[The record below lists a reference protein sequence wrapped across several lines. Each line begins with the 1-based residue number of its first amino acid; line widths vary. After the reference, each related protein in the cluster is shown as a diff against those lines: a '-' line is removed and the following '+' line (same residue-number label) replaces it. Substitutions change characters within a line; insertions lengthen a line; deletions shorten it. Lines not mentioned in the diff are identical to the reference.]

1 MMTTDL
7 QQFTVEQ
14 ICEGFTYNEAEG
26 KGLFGLAGKLTIQP
40 EYQRNYLYADK
51 NGNKE
56 KAVIDSVLKGYPLGL
71 IYFNRVPETGQL
83 EVLDGQQRITSL
95 GRFLTR
101 KFSITDADGREQYF
115 DSLPI
120 DMQRKIL
127 STTLLVYV
135 CEGNESDI
143 KEWFR
148 TINIA
153 GIPLNDQEVRN
164 AVFCDTFVTLAKEV
178 FSNSQNANIAKWSA
192 YISGNVRRQDFLQ
205 TALEWVSKGSID
217 KYMAS
222 HRNDLTITELENY
235 FNSVIDWVKSVF
247 RVTEKEMCGL
257 PWGTLYERYHTT
269 PYNPAQVETTQRQ
282 LYADYYVENKRGIFE
297 YILGG
302 DKDTKLLEVRC
313 FDEPT
318 KKAVYARQTATATAK
333 GISNCPLC
341 ALSDNANR
349 TRIWKLSE
357 MDADHVAAWSRG
369 GATNI
374 ANCQML
380 CQSHNRAKGN
390 K

>member
-1 MMTTDL
+1 MTTDL

-101 KFSITDADGREQYF
+101 KFSITDANGMEQYF
-115 DSLPI
+115 DSLPA
-120 DMQRKIL
+120 DMQQKIL
-127 STTLLVYV
+127 STKLLVYV

-153 GIPLNDQEVRN
+153 GIPLNDQEIRN
-164 AVFCDTFVTLAKEV
+164 AVFCGTFVTLAKEV
-178 FSNSQNANIAKWSA
+178 FSNRQNANIAKWSA
-192 YISGNVRRQDFLQ
+192 YISGDVRRQDFLQ
-205 TALEWVSKGSID
+205 TALEWVSKGNID
-217 KYMAS
+217 KYMAA

-257 PWGTLYERYHTT
+257 PWGTLYQRYHTT
-269 PYNPAQVETTQRQ
+269 PYDPVQVETMQRQ
-282 LYADYYVENKRGIFE
+282 LYADYHVENKRGIFE

-302 DKDTKLLEVRC
+302 CTDTKLLKVRC
-313 FDEPT
+313 FDEST
-318 KKAVYARQTATATAK
+318 KKTVYARQTAEATAK

-341 ALSDNANR
+341 ALSGNANR

-369 GATNI
+369 GATDI

>member
-7 QQFTVEQ
+7 QQFTVGQ

-101 KFSITDADGREQYF
+101 KFSVTDANGREQYF
-115 DSLPI
+115 DSLPA
-120 DMQRKIL
+120 DMQCKIL

-164 AVFCDTFVTLAKEV
+164 AVFCGTFVTLAKEV

-217 KYMAS
+217 KYMAA

-269 PYNPAQVETTQRQ
+269 PYDPPQVETMQRQ

-302 DKDTKLLEVRC
+302 CTDTKLLEVRC

-318 KKAVYARQTATATAK
+318 KKAVYARQTAEATAN

-341 ALSDNANR
+341 ALSGNANR

-357 MDADHVAAWSRG
+357 MDADHVAAWSLG

-390 K
+390 R

>member
-1 MMTTDL
+1 MTTDL

-56 KAVIDSVLKGYPLGL
+56 KAVIDSVFKGYPLGL

-101 KFSITDADGREQYF
+101 KFSITDANGMEQYF
-115 DSLPI
+115 DSLPA
-120 DMQRKIL
+120 DMQQKIL
-127 STTLLVYV
+127 STKLLVYV

-153 GIPLNDQEVRN
+153 GIPLNDQEIRN
-164 AVFCDTFVTLAKEV
+164 AVFCGTFVTLAKEV
-178 FSNSQNANIAKWSA
+178 FSNRQNANIAKWSA
-192 YISGNVRRQDFLQ
+192 YISGDVRRQDFLQ
-205 TALEWVSKGSID
+205 TALEWVSKGNID
-217 KYMAS
+217 KYMAA

-257 PWGTLYERYHTT
+257 PWGTLYQRYHTT
-269 PYNPAQVETTQRQ
+269 PYDPVQVETMQRQ
-282 LYADYYVENKRGIFE
+282 LYADYHVENKRGIFE

-302 DKDTKLLEVRC
+302 CTDTKLLKVRC
-313 FDEPT
+313 FDEST
-318 KKAVYARQTATATAK
+318 KKTVYARQTAEATAK

-341 ALSDNANR
+341 ALSGNANR

-369 GATNI
+369 GATDI